1 MRRPLNPALSVR
13 LPVWRARLLLLLV
26 FCGFMVLAARAF
38 YLQGLHNDFLQQKGE
53 TRYARVVEIS
63 AHRGMVTDRNG
74 EPLAVSTPVESVW
87 ASPADASL
95 STEQRFKL
103 ARLLGTDPAE
113 LRRRLADS
121 EREFVYLK
129 RQLPPEQAAKVV
141 QLNLPGV
148 FLQREYRR
156 YYPAAEVTA
165 HVVGFTGVDDN
176 GQEGIELAYQEW
188 LAGKRGS
195 RRVIKDRLGRIV
207 EDVESIRAPQQGRDL
222 ALSIDQRIQYL
233 AFRELK
239 SAIAEHAAKAGSIV
253 VLDATSGEVL
263 ALANWPTYNPN
274 NRDTLKMARSRNR
287 AVVDLFEPGSTLKP
301 FTAAAALETGLV
313 GPGSVIDTEHGRFSI
328 GRRTIRDVHPEGFLT
343 VSQVIQKSS
352 NVGSAKIALAMAP
365 QKLWAIFSA
374 VGFGTQT
381 RVGFPGEASGRLRAY
396 QSWKPIEH
404 ATMSYGHGVSVSLLQ
419 LARAYSVFA
428 TDGELKQLTL
438 IRRDQPAEGKR
449 VVSRRTAQAVRRML
463 ETVTQPGGT
472 ATRAQVAGYR
482 VAGKTGTAHKLDGA
496 TYAADRY
503 VSSFVG
509 IAPATNPRLVIAV
522 MIDEPGG
529 KHYYGGEVAA
539 PAFSNVMAG
548 ALRLL
553 GVTPDAPPDNVIPPE
568 SAPLIGEEV

>member
-53 TRYARVVEIS
+53 TRYARVVEIT

-188 LAGKRGS
+188 LAG
-195 RRVIKDRLGRIV
+195 
-207 EDVESIRAPQQGRDL
+207 
-222 ALSIDQRIQYL
+222 
-233 AFRELK
+233 
-239 SAIAEHAAKAGSIV
+239 
-253 VLDATSGEVL
+253 
-263 ALANWPTYNPN
+263 N
-274 NRDTLKMARSRNR
+274 
-287 AVVDLFEPGSTLKP
+287 
-301 FTAAAALETGLV
+301 AAA
-313 GPGSVIDTEHGRFSI
+313 
-328 GRRTIRDVHPEGFLT
+328 
-343 VSQVIQKSS
+343 
-352 NVGSAKIALAMAP
+352 
-365 QKLWAIFSA
+365 
-374 VGFGTQT
+374 
-381 RVGFPGEASGRLRAY
+381 
-396 QSWKPIEH
+396 
-404 ATMSYGHGVSVSLLQ
+404 
-419 LARAYSVFA
+419 
-428 TDGELKQLTL
+428 
-438 IRRDQPAEGKR
+438 
-449 VVSRRTAQAVRRML
+449 
-463 ETVTQPGGT
+463 
-472 ATRAQVAGYR
+472 
-482 VAGKTGTAHKLDGA
+482 GA
-496 TYAADRY
+496 
-503 VSSFVG
+503 
-509 IAPATNPRLVIAV
+509 
-522 MIDEPGG
+522 
-529 KHYYGGEVAA
+529 
-539 PAFSNVMAG
+539 
-548 ALRLL
+548 
-553 GVTPDAPPDNVIPPE
+553 
-568 SAPLIGEEV
+568 